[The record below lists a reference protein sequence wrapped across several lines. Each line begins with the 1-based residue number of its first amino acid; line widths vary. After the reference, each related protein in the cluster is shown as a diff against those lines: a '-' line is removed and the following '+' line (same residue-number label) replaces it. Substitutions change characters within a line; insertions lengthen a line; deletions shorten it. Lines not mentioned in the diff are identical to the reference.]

1 MFIDQ
6 VNIEVVAGNGGKGM
20 VAFRREKYVPK
31 GGPSGGNGGK
41 GGSIIFR
48 GSLNKTTLLDLKYNK
63 IIKADSGENG
73 KAKNMFG
80 KDALDII
87 IEVPLGTVVKNL
99 ETGEVI
105 ADITKENQEVVI
117 AKGGKGGRGNAAFAT
132 SKNPAPKIFEAGERG
147 EAKNISL
154 ELKLLADAGL
164 VGLPNVG
171 KSTIISAL
179 SKARPKIADYP
190 FTTLI
195 PNLGMV
201 EDRKSVV

>member
-80 KDALDII
+80 KDALDVCPVCNHKQSFM
-87 IEVPLGTVVKNL
+87 EVK
-99 ETGEVI
+99 
-105 ADITKENQEVVI
+105 ADNYEYNCGQSGYHYEFEFHLI
-117 AKGGKGGRGNAAFAT
+117 
-132 SKNPAPKIFEAGERG
+132 SK
-147 EAKNISL
+147 IS
-154 ELKLLADAGL
+154 KRLL
-164 VGLPNVG
+164 
-171 KSTIISAL
+171 T
-179 SKARPKIADYP
+179 
-190 FTTLI
+190 
-195 PNLGMV
+195 
-201 EDRKSVV
+201 